1 MHVIAEITQT
11 QGAQSPETKDKRSGR
26 NRRLSGVMPE
36 LRDRIQP
43 LFHRGVAVERIAE
56 DLDVSPLQLLE
67 HVVRVYCG
75 AKQPGPFLMG
85 AAQRGSVREQMHVL
99 RRTA

>member
-1 MHVIAEITQT
+1 MKRTS
-11 QGAQSPETKDKRSGR
+11 AQSPTLKVVEAKAKPTGARQ
-26 NRRLSGVMPE
+26 RRLSGVMPE

-75 AKQPGPFLMG
+75 AKQPGPILVTARVG
-85 AAQRGSVREQMHVL
+85 AQSATLAMTSA
-99 RRTA
+99 RRVA